1 MRLVRVW
8 DETSESLGMRLVRV
22 WDETS
27 ESLGTRI
34 GMTQSFHTMQITVA
48 HSKILH
54 TCEQTTNGKLG
65 WAL

>member
-1 MRLVRVW
+1 MRPVKAGNEV
-8 DETSESLGMRLVRV
+8 
-22 WDETS
+22 S

-34 GMTQSFHTMQITVA
+34 GMTQLFHTMQITVA

-54 TCEQTTNGKLG
+54 TCERTTNGKLG